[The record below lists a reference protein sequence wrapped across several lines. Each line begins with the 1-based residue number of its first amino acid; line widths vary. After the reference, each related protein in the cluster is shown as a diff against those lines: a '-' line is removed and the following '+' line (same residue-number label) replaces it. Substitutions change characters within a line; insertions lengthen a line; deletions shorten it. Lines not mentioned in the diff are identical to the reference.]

1 MNKRINIA
9 LIAFAIFLGT
19 MLGFFS
25 IGYAMEHDVFFQ
37 KNYEINEKGQLIC
50 AKSKEIITEENFDP
64 SKVYKV
70 NKYGQTYGS
79 SLFAVSF
86 ETEPDLILAKG
97 VDGTIGYIYATDSYG
112 EVPKNPEEALAMQKA
127 NAGKDHRVIP
137 LYASD
142 GKTII
147 GKFIKYAIDI
157 EEINLITA
165 DEVN

>member
-1 MNKRINIA
+1 VNKGKNTV
-9 LIAFAIFLGT
+9 LLTVAILLGT
-19 MLGFFS
+19 MLGYFS

-37 KNYEINEKGQLIC
+37 KNYKINEKGQLIC
-50 AKSKEIITEENFDP
+50 AKTNEIITEENFDP
-64 SKVYKV
+64 SKVYRV
-70 NKYGQTYGS
+70 NEYGQTYGS

-112 EVPKNPEEALAMQKA
+112 EVPKNPGEALARQKA
-127 NAGKDHRVIP
+127 NAGQDRRVIP

-147 GKFIKYAIDI
+147 GEFIMYAIDI
-157 EEINLITA
+157 EEITLITA
-165 DEVN
+165 EETK